1 MEPEKK
7 EVFLVATDFTSIGD
21 HAIDNAAKMARL
33 TGAKLIVLHV
43 INQTTKSN
51 LQKEKKTLDFV
62 GNRLLEICKKTETQ
76 YGIEADYM
84 APIGSIFT
92 TIAETA
98 KTTGATYLFMG
109 THGKKGMQFLLGSFA
124 LKVVTSSPAP
134 MFVVKKPAGDNK
146 YKDIIYPLDTE
157 LGSKQ
162 KVKWAIELH
171 KALGSTFHIL
181 VYFPNDGPIQR
192 KMTGDLKQVTQ
203 ILEKHKIPYTETYHK
218 ALKGFDQGI
227 LNHAMNKKAG
237 AIMLSTDPDKVTW
250 NPFGSPEER
259 IIYNKEGIPVLCINS
274 KDLKVIIGGP

>member
-7 EVFLVATDFTSIGD
+7 EVILVATDFTSIGD
-21 HAIDNAAKMARL
+21 HAIDNAAQMARL

-43 INQTTKSN
+43 VNQATKSN
-51 LQKEKKTLDFV
+51 LQKEKKTLDHV
-62 GNRLLEICKKTETQ
+62 GTKLLDICKKVETKF
-76 YGIEADYM
+76 GVEADYL
-84 APIGSIFT
+84 APTGSIFT
-92 TIAETA
+92 TIAEIA
-98 KTTGATYLFMG
+98 RTTEATYLFMG

-134 MFVVKKPAGDNK
+134 MFVVKKPNAGNK
-146 YKDIIYPLDTE
+146 FSSFVYPLDTE

-162 KVKWAIELH
+162 KVKWALELH

-181 VYFPNDGPIQR
+181 IYFPNDGPIQR

-203 ILEKHKIPYTETYHK
+203 ILEKHKIPYTETYHN

-227 LNHAMNKKAG
+227 INLALEKKAD
-237 AIMLSTDPDKVTW
+237 AIMLSTDPEKVTW